1 MRSETKESRP
11 RSGKR
16 GTMDVRRRRDFGGED
31 MTEKEE
37 SAEKDLRPEDVVR
50 GGTSREELARRL
62 ASVHEAIEEA
72 CLRAGRP
79 AGCARLLLASK
90 NVAPAQIRTAYELGA
105 RRCGENRAQEL
116 RAKVPVLADLAIEWH
131 FIGHLQTNKARDVL
145 RYASVVQS
153 LDRPALA
160 EELHGRLKREGRV
173 LDVYVEVNV
182 SGEPTK
188 HGLSPDEVP
197 AFFDQLARYPT
208 LVVRGLMTLGP
219 NLEDEATVRC
229 AFRTLYELRERL
241 RREGYP
247 NAPFGEL
254 SMGMSRDFPWAI
266 LEGATLVRV
275 GTAVFG
281 QRLP

>member
-1 MRSETKESRP
+1 MTDWEGPTE
-11 RSGKR
+11 R
-16 GTMDVRRRRDFGGED
+16 GF
-31 MTEKEE
+31 
-37 SAEKDLRPEDVVR
+37 RPEDEVR
-50 GGTSREELARRL
+50 VEVSREELARRL
-62 ASVHEAIEEA
+62 ASVRAAIEEA

-79 AGCARLLLASK
+79 AECARLLLASK
-90 NVAPAQIRTAYELGA
+90 NAAPAQIRAAYELGA
-105 RRCGENRAQEL
+105 RLFGENRAQEL
-116 RAKVPVLADLAIEWH
+116 KAKAPVLADLAIEWH
-131 FIGHLQTNKARDVL
+131 FIGHLQTNKVRDVL
-145 RYASVVQS
+145 RYASVVES

-160 EELHGRLKREGRV
+160 EELHRRLQREGRT

-219 NLEDEATVRC
+219 NAEDEARARR

-247 NAPFGEL
+247 NAPLEEL

-266 LEGATLVRV
+266 LEGATLVRI

-281 QRLP
+281 PRLP